1 MNQTLSPEFPRPGA
15 SSDLGE
21 DGQTPAPPLHWDCPP
36 PCVSSHSPVPPAE
49 TPLLAPSTRPGVAVR
64 CLTSGSHGPQMWCP
78 DLEFIGAHA
87 STELREEPHHCRR
100 RPYPRPALSASATVW
115 VSSSP
120 LHGSASSRN
129 AANARKA
136 PISSGKCHRLEG
148 EAVLLSILCLMRPF
162 ASEPHNYFH
171 CMEGKERRW

>member
-1 MNQTLSPEFPRPGA
+1 MNQTLSPEFPHPGA

-87 STELREEPHHCRR
+87 STELREEPHHCRH

-120 LHGSASSRN
+120 LHVSASSRRCSKRTEGSHFF
-129 AANARKA
+129 RKMS
-136 PISSGKCHRLEG
+136 PSGSGGGAFIHFMSDETFR
-148 EAVLLSILCLMRPF
+148 F
-162 ASEPHNYFH
+162 
-171 CMEGKERRW
+171 